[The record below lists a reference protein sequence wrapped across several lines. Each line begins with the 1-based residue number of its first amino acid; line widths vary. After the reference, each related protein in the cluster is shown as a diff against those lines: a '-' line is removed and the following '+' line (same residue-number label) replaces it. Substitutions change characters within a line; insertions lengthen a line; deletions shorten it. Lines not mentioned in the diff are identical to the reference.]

1 MSSVDTLVAQMV
13 MRARQVERALHD
25 PGSWKVR
32 VNEIDFPARRVVGED
47 HITFFSL
54 VDMDRPGVLELMCG
68 DDVVSVRPGS
78 DQQGVAQV
86 AWEFAIET
94 PVMT

>member
-25 PGSWKVR
+25 PGPWKVR
-32 VNEIDFPARRVVGED
+32 IGEVDFPARKVVGED
-47 HITFFSL
+47 HITFFAL
-54 VDMDRPGVLELMCG
+54 VGLCGSSALELVCG
-68 DDVVSVRPGS
+68 DDVVSVRMS
-78 DQQGVAQV
+78 RDDHGVAQV
-86 AWEFAIET
+86 SWEFAIET

>member
-1 MSSVDTLVAQMV
+1 MSSLDTLVAQMV

-25 PGSWKVR
+25 PGPWKVR
-32 VNEIDFPARRVVGED
+32 IGDVDFPARKVVGPD

-54 VDMDRPGVLELMCG
+54 VGMNGPATAELVCG
-68 DDVVSVRPGS
+68 NDVVAVRPTI
-78 DQQGVAQV
+78 DFCGVAQV
-86 AWEFAIET
+86 SWEFAIEA